1 MLKHPAPF
9 LVKGIQKLISL
20 FTKKHMKVL
29 DPFCGSG
36 TTLFAASL
44 LERQSIGY
52 DLNLEYRDLALQRL
66 QKN

>member
-1 MLKHPAPF
+1 
-9 LVKGIQKLISL
+9 
-20 FTKKHMKVL
+20 MKVL

-36 TTLFAASL
+36 TTLLAASL